1 MLINQS
7 YPITAFDGKRPYDGS
22 PMRLM
27 CKKSEGLTL
36 VKVAGGKL
44 ETILKLDPDEAGL
57 HKIGHGQLN
66 FWTGRH
72 HGEWEVDVRGD
83 RYASFRMK
91 NKSQALALISWVK
104 KYAKRKAK
112 QTPSALTE
120 KPTTSS
126 NTPIALSGDDQHR
139 AYLANLC
146 YRLGYLKGRET
157 VEEVDR
163 ELDLLVQEL
172 RSVLSSQTR
181 S

>member
-1 MLINQS
+1 MVINQS

-27 CKKSEGLTL
+27 CKKDEGLTL
-36 VKVAGGKL
+36 VKIAGGKL

-57 HKIGHGQLN
+57 HKIGHGQFN
-66 FWTGRH
+66 AWTGRH

-83 RYASFRMK
+83 KCTSFRMK
-91 NKSQALALISWVK
+91 NKGHALALISWVE

-112 QTPSALTE
+112 QAHPALVAEPTANSSMPS
-120 KPTTSS
+120 
-126 NTPIALSGDDQHR
+126 ILSDNDQHR

-146 YRLGYLKGRET
+146 YRLGYLKGRTT
-157 VEEVDR
+157 VDEVDR
-163 ELDLLVQEL
+163 ELDLIVQEL
-172 RSVLSSQTR
+172 RSLLSSQAR